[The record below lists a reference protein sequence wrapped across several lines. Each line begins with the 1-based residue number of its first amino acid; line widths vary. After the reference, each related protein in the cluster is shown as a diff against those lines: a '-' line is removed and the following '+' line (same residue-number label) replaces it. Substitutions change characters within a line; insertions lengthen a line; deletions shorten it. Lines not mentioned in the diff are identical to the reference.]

1 MVRRPPRS
9 TRTDTLLPYTT
20 LFRSLVDGVPV
31 KDRLPRLAPRRQG
44 GGVEV
49 TVDPEIWQVLLSDY
63 LRLSK
68 PSWSTCY
75 ERAKKKAEKRG
86 ITLPH
91 SRTLYRKMEREVP
104 AQVITLRRKGEEE
117 LRKMLPAQIRSV
129 AELHAMELVNID
141 GHRADRSEEHTSEL
155 QS

>member
-1 MVRRPPRS
+1 MNPTAAVAAAAQSEGISSS
-9 TRTDTLLPYTT
+9 TLWNWLR
-20 LFRSLVDGVPV
+20 LVDGVPV

-75 ERAKKKAEKRG
+75 
-86 ITLPH
+86 
-91 SRTLYRKMEREVP
+91 
-104 AQVITLRRKGEEE
+104 
-117 LRKMLPAQIRSV
+117 
-129 AELHAMELVNID
+129 
-141 GHRADRSEEHTSEL
+141 RSEEHTSEL
-155 QS
+155 QSLMRISYAVFRLKKKKEDRH

>member
-1 MVRRPPRS
+1 MNPTAAVAAAAQSEGISSS
-9 TRTDTLLPYTT
+9 TLWNWLR
-20 LFRSLVDGVPV
+20 LVDGVPV

-75 ERAKKKAEKRG
+75 ERVKKKAEQRG

-91 SRTLYRKMEREVP
+91 SRPLYRKLERTVP
-104 AQVITLRRKGEEE
+104 TSALKLRRKC
-117 LRKMLPAQIRSV
+117 
-129 AELHAMELVNID
+129 AEAF
-141 GHRADRSEEHTSEL
+141 HTSLPPHNREGA
-155 QS
+155 